1 MCSDHLTRPR
11 LNTTSP
17 KEWSSPTSPDTS
29 CHQQQEICYRGPFRP
44 PEEREASPRPFPP
57 AEKSL
62 PFCMAPPS
70 SSLLARWNAA
80 QLTNGLV
87 KPIMPSHLFHCIFVI
102 YQSLFFFF
110 FFFLLIIILCVC
122 CTFSNLSLFGRHFS
136 VFQTSVYFIKLLNF
150 LLY

>member
-29 CHQQQEICYRGPFRP
+29 CQQQQEICYRGPFRP

-87 KPIMPSHLFHCIFVI
+87 SQLCLHICFIAFLLFISHC
-102 YQSLFFFF
+102 FF